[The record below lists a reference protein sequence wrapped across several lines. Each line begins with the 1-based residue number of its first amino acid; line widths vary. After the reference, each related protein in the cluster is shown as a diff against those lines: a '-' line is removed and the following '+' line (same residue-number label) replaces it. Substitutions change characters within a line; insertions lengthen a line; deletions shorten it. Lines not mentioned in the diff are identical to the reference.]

1 MTASKHP
8 FSGESVG
15 VLLITL
21 AGPLIWGVHFG
32 IVYAA
37 HHLTC
42 TLTGNSAAFWAQL
55 AVSVATLAALLALLL
70 AIFKPEIIQHMVRYE
85 TAQKISRSFLTGV
98 MRLLALLSFFGVLW
112 AGSAVLFLPACESI
126 V

>member
-15 VLLITL
+15 ILLITL

-32 IVYAA
+32 MVYAL
-37 HHLTC
+37 HHFICL
-42 TLTGNSAAFWAQL
+42 LTGNSAAFWAQS
-55 AVSVATLAALLALLL
+55 AIIAATLAALLALLL
-70 AIFKPEIIQHMVRYE
+70 AVFKPEIIQRLVRYE
-85 TAQKISRSFLTGV
+85 TAQKISQSFLTGV
-98 MRLLALLSFFGVLW
+98 MRLMALLSVFGVLW
-112 AGSAVLFLPACESI
+112 AGSAALLLPACESI

>member
-1 MTASKHP
+1 MSASKHP

-37 HHLTC
+37 HHLIC
-42 TLTGNSAAFWAQL
+42 LLTGNSAAFWAQL
-55 AVSVATLAALLALLL
+55 AVIAATIAALLALLL
-70 AIFKPEIIQHMVRYE
+70 SIFKPEIMQHMVRYE
-85 TAQKISRSFLTGV
+85 SAQNISRSFLTGV
-98 MRLLALLSFFGVLW
+98 MRLMALLSVFGVLW
-112 AGSAVLFLPACESI
+112 AGSAALFLPACTSI

>member
-1 MTASKHP
+1 MTASKQP

-21 AGPLIWGVHFG
+21 AGPLIWGAHFG

-37 HHLTC
+37 HHLIC
-42 TLTGNSAAFWAQL
+42 LLAGNSAAFWAQL
-55 AVSVATLAALLALLL
+55 AVIMATVAAVLALLL
-70 AIFKPEIIQHMVRYE
+70 AIFKPEIMQHRVRYE
-85 TAQKISRSFLTGV
+85 TAQKISRSFLTSV
-98 MRLLALLSFFGVLW
+98 MRLLALLSVFGVLW
-112 AGSAVLFLPACESI
+112 AGSAALLLPACESI